1 VSGLRALGHDP
12 GPILAAAGV
21 PQAALDD
28 PDARVP
34 MTAGVAVLRRASE
47 VTGDSDIG
55 LHLAERTELGAVDVL
70 FYAMAT
76 SPTLGAAYQR
86 LCRYQR
92 LIHETSTVALEVDG
106 DRATLRHALPGGI
119 AVPRHSAEFIVAA
132 WVRGGRVVT
141 ETDWAP
147 IEVRFAHAAPA
158 DLREHARF
166 FRAPVRFGMAEN
178 ALILPTPLLGTPC
191 VRADA
196 ALLSVLDRYAA
207 DRLESVPRSPTLAER
222 ARTALAEELRGSDA
236 SAPRLAQRL
245 KMSVRT
251 LNRALAAEGTSYRA
265 LLEQLRRELS
275 TRYLVDGRLSIGEI
289 AFLLGF
295 SELSAFYRV
304 FKRWTG
310 ETPAE
315 FRRRRLAR

>member
-1 VSGLRALGHDP
+1 MPQIPRLEPRLSARAVRPLVSGLRALGHDP

-21 PQAALDD
+21 PQASLDD

-34 MTAGVAVLRRASE
+34 MAAGVAVLRRAAE
-47 VTGDSDIG
+47 VTGDLDIG
-55 LHLAERTELGAVDVL
+55 LHIAERAELGAVDVH

-106 DRATLRHALPGGI
+106 DRAVLRHALPGGI
-119 AVPRHSAEFIVAA
+119 PVPRQSAEFIVAA
-132 WVRGGRVVT
+132 WVRAGRAIT

-158 DLREHARF
+158 DAREHARI

-178 ALILPTPLLGTPC
+178 SLILPAPLLETPC

-196 ALLSVLDRYAA
+196 TLLSVLDRYAT
-207 DRLESVPRSPTLAER
+207 DRLESVPRSLAFAER
-222 ARTALAEELRGSDA
+222 ARAALSEELRGSDP

-251 LNRALAAEGTSYRA
+251 RKPARAAEG
-265 LLEQLRRELS
+265 
-275 TRYLVDGRLSIGEI
+275 
-289 AFLLGF
+289 
-295 SELSAFYRV
+295 
-304 FKRWTG
+304 
-310 ETPAE
+310 PA
-315 FRRRRLAR
+315 

>member
-12 GPILAAAGV
+12 GPILNAAGV
-21 PQAALDD
+21 PQATLDD
-28 PDARVP
+28 PDGRVP

-47 VTGDSDIG
+47 VTGDTDIG
-55 LHLAERTELGAVDVL
+55 LHIAEHAELGSVDVH

-76 SPTLGAAYQR
+76 SPTLGAAYER

-92 LIHETSTVALEVDG
+92 LIHETSSVRLEIDG
-106 DRATLRHALPGGI
+106 DRAILRHALPGGM

-132 WVRGGRVVT
+132 WVRAGRVVT

-147 IEVRFAHAAPA
+147 LEVRFAHVAPP
-158 DLREHARF
+158 DVREHARF

-178 ALILPTPLLGTPC
+178 ALILPVSLLGTPC
-191 VRADA
+191 ARADA
-196 ALLSVLDRYAA
+196 TLLSVLDRYAV
-207 DRLESVPRSPTLAER
+207 DRLESVPRALTFAEHAR
-222 ARTALAEELRGSDA
+222 AALAEELRGSQA
-236 SAPRLAQRL
+236 SASRLARRL

-265 LLEQLRRELS
+265 LLEQLRRELA
-275 TRYLVDGRLSIGEI
+275 THHLVDGRLSIGEV

-295 SELSAFYRV
+295 SELSAFYRM